1 MPHQYMVADE
11 LGISHGLLS
20 QWKSKSD
27 RFVAQVAK
35 LGALRKVHDGPRRA
49 LHAEE
54 EALYMSFINKRKNI
68 GFPID
73 HFWLMAEMYS
83 VLTHTRG
90 PDHGITLSK
99 GWVSSWTKRYNVS
112 SQMRTEKKYKSAIE
126 RKPIIDQFHIDLAYV
141 QRLMPQVCDIW
152 GAYPPKNIWNAD
164 HVPLPFIVNLTRSL
178 KRS

>member
-90 PDHGITLSK
+90 PRSRYYPKQGLGVELDKTLQCFESDEDRK
-99 GWVSSWTKRYNVS
+99 KVQIGRRTKAHHRPVSHR
-112 SQMRTEKKYKSAIE
+112 
-126 RKPIIDQFHIDLAYV
+126 P
-141 QRLMPQVCDIW
+141 
-152 GAYPPKNIWNAD
+152 
-164 HVPLPFIVNLTRSL
+164 SL
-178 KRS
+178 RAAPYAPSM